1 VKGNGV
7 TPGYIYSYPV
17 EWDGSIATKPVV
29 SRPSE
34 LALDFSINFLGEDSR
49 AVITD
54 PSYGASLVDITPSL
68 EFSVAA
74 KVPIAGQSAICWSVY
89 SASFDTIFILDAG
102 VTNITLLDPW
112 SGAIKGTIDGAAD
125 TGGNLDAKANGQ
137 YLYVLNAAAYVS
149 VIDNTGLT
157 RGDMPKEIQSFN
169 LSSLGSRQGYMGLA
183 IFPSE

>member
-1 VKGNGV
+1 M

-17 EWDGSIATKPVV
+17 EWDGSIATEPIV

-68 EFSVAA
+68 EFSVTT
-74 KVPIAGQSAICWSVY
+74 KVPVTGQKAICWSVY
-89 SASFDTIFILDAG
+89 SARFDTIFIFDG
-102 VTNITLLDPW
+102 NTTTITLLDPW

-125 TGGNLDAKANGQ
+125 TVANLDAKANEQ
-137 YLYVLNAAAYVS
+137 YLYVLNGAAYVS

-157 RGDMPKEIQSFN
+157 QGDMPKEIQNFD
-169 LSSLGSRQGYMGLA
+169 LSSLGSPQGHQGLA
-183 IFPSE
+183 IYPSD